1 MNATLL
7 YIIISNATVGL
18 PLYNCTEHSITY
30 EVRGGSLLATDLTL
44 WLVSSLMN
52 KTLCYKGKNLLPP
65 NFPSQLASKIVKGLM
80 KELPEIKNIEEL
92 RALGER
98 YYTMLSSAPNSEELR
113 NYLMCLEKYDDLRAL
128 YCFEVLKGEY
138 ERFVGSVLAVNPGPC
153 LPRGLSFGEAYAAA
167 AIAKR
172 LRGGNFT
179 LVLNFL
185 YSLYAYGLYYNS
197 TLAKFAKTK
206 VTQLIMGTCSPMEV
220 LLSSLCALEGGK
232 WWECYSLLSF
242 LLG

>member
-7 YIIISNATVGL
+7 YVIISNATAGL

-52 KTLCYKGKNLLPP
+52 KTLCYKSKDLLPS
-65 NFPSQLASKIVKGLM
+65 NFPFQLASKIVKGLM
-80 KELPEIKNIEEL
+80 KELPKIKNIEEL
-92 RALGER
+92 RTLGEW
-98 YYTMLSSAPNSEELR
+98 YYTMLSSTPNSEELR
-113 NYLMCLEKYDDLRAL
+113 NYLTCLEKYDDLRAL
-128 YCFEVLKGEY
+128 YCFEALKGEY
-138 ERFVGSVLAVNPGPC
+138 ERFVGRVLAVGLNPC
-153 LPRGLSFGEAYAAA
+153 LPRDLSFGEAYAVA

-197 TLAKFAKTK
+197 TLAKFAKEK
-206 VTQLIMGTCSPMEV
+206 MTQLVLGTCSPMEV
-220 LLSSLCALEGGK
+220 LLSSLCLLGSSR

-242 LLG
+242 LLR